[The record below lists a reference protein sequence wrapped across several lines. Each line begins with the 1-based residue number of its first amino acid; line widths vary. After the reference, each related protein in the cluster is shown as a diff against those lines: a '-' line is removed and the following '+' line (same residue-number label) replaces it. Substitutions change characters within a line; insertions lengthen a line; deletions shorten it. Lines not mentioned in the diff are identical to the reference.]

1 MNQTGNLRENRGLM
15 SRMKMHRGALIG
27 GLILAAIAAFMLRE
41 RYLSM
46 ILDFI
51 CIYTIA
57 VTGLDLLFGY
67 TGQVSFGHAGFYAI
81 GAYCSALLSKN
92 LGLPPIL
99 TIFIGAILATV
110 FGVIIAF
117 PASRLVKH
125 FLSLLTIAFGM
136 MVYTFIN
143 SSALTNGASGIT
155 GIPKISIFGY
165 ELSNYRSYFWLVLV
179 LVILT
184 IVVKRNIINSRVG
197 RAFIAVREN
206 PHAAAGMGINVAK
219 YKIMAF
225 AISAFMAGL
234 AGALY
239 AHMVRFISP
248 DTFTKDQ
255 SNMFMTML
263 LFGGI
268 STIPG
273 AFIGAAAITI
283 MTELLQE
290 FAAYQTLI
298 YAFLILVVLFLL
310 PNGTVGLWVK
320 VRAFLAKLIA
330 THSAQK
336 KEGQQHAD

>member
-1 MNQTGNLRENRGLM
+1 MNNKKLSLGAWLKN
-15 SRMKMHRGALIG
+15 HRGAVIGILICC
-27 GLILAAIAAFMLRE
+27 AIAAWMLQE
-41 RYLSM
+41 RYLAM

-67 TGQVSFGHAGFYAI
+67 TGQVSFGQAGFYAI
-81 GAYCSALLSKN
+81 GAYTSALLSKN
-92 LGLPPIL
+92 LGMPPIL
-99 TIFIGAILATV
+99 TIFIGAVLATV
-110 FGVIIAF
+110 FGIIVAF

-136 MVYTFIN
+136 MVYTFVN
-143 SSALTNGASGIT
+143 SSPLTNGASGIT
-155 GIPKISIFGY
+155 KIPKVVIFGI
-165 ELSNYRSYFWLVLV
+165 ELGNYQKYFWLVVV
-179 LVILT
+179 LMVIML
-184 IVVKRNIINSRVG
+184 IVKKNIIDSRIG
-197 RAFIAVREN
+197 RAFIAIREN

-268 STIPG
+268 ATIPG
-273 AFIGAAAITI
+273 SLIGAAAITVMI
-283 MTELLQE
+283 ELLQG
-290 FAAYQTLI
+290 FASYQTLI
-298 YAFLILVVLFLL
+298 YAALILIVLFLL
-310 PNGTVGLWVK
+310 PNGTVGLAAK
-320 VRAFLAKLIA
+320 IQSAFAKKM
-330 THSAQK
+330 K
-336 KEGQQHAD
+336 KGGDLDVH

>member
-1 MNQTGNLRENRGLM
+1 MNKLTSFLKKHTWALVGILVLC
-15 SRMKMHRGALIG
+15 GA
-27 GLILAAIAAFMLRE
+27 AAWMLQD

-67 TGQVSFGHAGFYAI
+67 TGQVSFGQAGFYAI
-81 GAYCSALLSKN
+81 GAYTSALLSKN
-92 LGLPPIL
+92 FGLPPIL
-99 TIFIGAILATV
+99 TIFIGAGLALI
-110 FGVIIAF
+110 FGIIVAF

-136 MVYTFIN
+136 MVYTFVN
-143 SSALTNGASGIT
+143 SSTLTNGASGIT
-155 GIPKISIFGY
+155 GIPKVSLFGL
-165 ELSNYRSYFWLVLV
+165 ELGSYQSYFWLVVV
-179 LVILT
+179 LMVVTL
-184 IVVKRNIINSRVG
+184 VVKNNIISSRIG

-219 YKIMAF
+219 YKIIAF

-268 STIPG
+268 ATIPG
-273 AFIGAAAITI
+273 SLIGAAAITV
-283 MTELLQE
+283 MTELLQQ

-298 YAFLILVVLFLL
+298 YAALILIVLFLL
-310 PNGTVGLWVK
+310 PNGTVGLAAKVK
-320 VRAFLAKLIA
+320 QTVSKMLVKR
-330 THSAQK
+330 
-336 KEGQQHAD
+336 KEVQHENQ

>member
-1 MNQTGNLRENRGLM
+1 MNNNKLSLGGFF
-15 SRMKMHRGALIG
+15 KKHRGATIGILICC
-27 GLILAAIAAFMLRE
+27 AIAAWMLQE
-41 RYLSM
+41 RYLAM

-67 TGQVSFGHAGFYAI
+67 TGQVSFGQAGFYAI
-81 GAYCSALLSKN
+81 GAYTSALLSKN
-92 LGLPPIL
+92 LGITPIL
-99 TIFIGAILATV
+99 TIFIGAILATI
-110 FGVIIAF
+110 FGIIVAF

-136 MVYTFIN
+136 MVYTFVN
-143 SSALTNGASGIT
+143 SSPLTNGASGIT
-155 GIPKISIFGY
+155 KIPKVVIFGM
-165 ELSNYRSYFWLVLV
+165 ELGNYQKYFWLVVV
-179 LVILT
+179 LMIAML
-184 IVVKRNIINSRVG
+184 IIKKNIIDSRIG
-197 RAFIAVREN
+197 RAFIAIREN

-268 STIPG
+268 ATIPG
-273 AFIGAAAITI
+273 SLIGAAAITVMI
-283 MTELLQE
+283 ELLQG
-290 FAAYQTLI
+290 FASYQTLI
-298 YAFLILVVLFLL
+298 YAALILIVLFLL
-310 PNGTVGLWVK
+310 PNGTVGL
-320 VRAFLAKLIA
+320 AAKIQSSFA
-330 THSAQK
+330 K
-336 KEGQQHAD
+336 KMTKKGGDLGER

>member
-1 MNQTGNLRENRGLM
+1 MNNKKLSLGGWL
-15 SRMKMHRGALIG
+15 KKHRAATIGILICC
-27 GLILAAIAAFMLRE
+27 AIAAWMLQE
-41 RYLSM
+41 RYLAM

-67 TGQVSFGHAGFYAI
+67 TGQVSFGQAGFYAI
-81 GAYCSALLSKN
+81 GAYTSALLSKN
-92 LGLPPIL
+92 LGMPPIL
-99 TIFIGAILATV
+99 TIFIGAVLATV
-110 FGVIIAF
+110 FGIIVAF

-136 MVYTFIN
+136 MVYTFVN
-143 SSALTNGASGIT
+143 SSPLTNGASGIT
-155 GIPKISIFGY
+155 KIPKVVIFGI
-165 ELSNYRSYFWLVLV
+165 ELGNYQKYFWLVVV
-179 LVILT
+179 LMVIML
-184 IVVKRNIINSRVG
+184 IVKKNIIDSRIG
-197 RAFIAVREN
+197 RAFIAIREN

-268 STIPG
+268 ATIPG
-273 AFIGAAAITI
+273 SLIGAAAITVMI
-283 MTELLQE
+283 ELLQG
-290 FAAYQTLI
+290 FASYQTLI
-298 YAFLILVVLFLL
+298 YAALILIVLFLL
-310 PNGTVGLWVK
+310 PNGTVGLAAK
-320 VRAFLAKLIA
+320 IQSAFAKKM
-330 THSAQK
+330 K
-336 KEGQQHAD
+336 KGGDLDVH

>member
-1 MNQTGNLRENRGLM
+1 MNNKKLSLGAWL
-15 SRMKMHRGALIG
+15 KKHRGATIGILICC
-27 GLILAAIAAFMLRE
+27 AIAAWMLQE
-41 RYLSM
+41 RYLAM

-67 TGQVSFGHAGFYAI
+67 TGQVSFGQAGFYAI
-81 GAYCSALLSKN
+81 GAYTSALLSKN
-92 LGLPPIL
+92 LGMPPIL
-99 TIFIGAILATV
+99 TIFIGAILATI
-110 FGVIIAF
+110 FGVIVAF

-136 MVYTFIN
+136 MVYTFVN
-143 SSALTNGASGIT
+143 SSPLTNGASGIT
-155 GIPKISIFGY
+155 KIPKVVIFGM
-165 ELSNYRSYFWLVLV
+165 ELGNYQKYFWLVVV
-179 LVILT
+179 LIIAML
-184 IVVKRNIINSRVG
+184 IVKKNIIDSRIG
-197 RAFIAVREN
+197 RAFIAIREN

-268 STIPG
+268 ATIPG
-273 AFIGAAAITI
+273 SLIGAAAITVMI
-283 MTELLQE
+283 ELLQG
-290 FAAYQTLI
+290 FASYQTLI
-298 YAFLILVVLFLL
+298 YAALILIVLFLL
-310 PNGTVGLWVK
+310 PNGTVGL
-320 VRAFLAKLIA
+320 AAKIQSSF
-330 THSAQK
+330 TK
-336 KEGQQHAD
+336 KMNKKGGEIDVH

>member
-1 MNQTGNLRENRGLM
+1 MNNTLNLREKKSFSAQLK
-15 SRMKMHRGALIG
+15 SHRGSIIG
-27 GLILAAIAAFMLRE
+27 VLLLAAIAAFMLGD

-92 LGLPPIL
+92 FGLTPVFTIL
-99 TIFIGAILATV
+99 VGALLAAV

-143 SSALTNGASGIT
+143 SSELTNGASGIT
-155 GIPKISIFGY
+155 GIPKVRFFGF
-165 ELSNYRSYFWLVLV
+165 ELSSYQSYFWLVLALVV
-179 LVILT
+179 LVI
-184 IVVKRNIINSRVG
+184 IAKRNIINSRVG
-197 RAFIAVREN
+197 RAFIAIREN

-239 AHMVRFISP
+239 AHMIHFISP

-268 STIPG
+268 STVSG
-273 AFIGAAAITI
+273 SLIGATAITV
-283 MTELLQE
+283 MMELLQE

-298 YAFLILVVLFLL
+298 YACLILIVLFML
-310 PNGTVGLWVK
+310 PNGVVGLWVK
-320 VRAFLAKLIA
+320 VKAFAAKTISTRKL
-330 THSAQK
+330 K
-336 KEGQQHAD
+336 KEGQGNGK

>member
-1 MNQTGNLRENRGLM
+1 MNNKKLSLGAWLKN
-15 SRMKMHRGALIG
+15 HRGAVIGILICC
-27 GLILAAIAAFMLRE
+27 AIAAWMLQE
-41 RYLSM
+41 RYLAM

-67 TGQVSFGHAGFYAI
+67 TGQVSFGQAGFYAI
-81 GAYCSALLSKN
+81 GAYTSALLSKN
-92 LGLPPIL
+92 LGMPPIL

-110 FGVIIAF
+110 FGIIVAF

-136 MVYTFIN
+136 MVYTFVN
-143 SSALTNGASGIT
+143 SSPLTNGASGIT
-155 GIPKISIFGY
+155 KIPKVVIFGI
-165 ELSNYRSYFWLVLV
+165 ELGNYQKYFWLVVV
-179 LVILT
+179 LMVIML
-184 IVVKRNIINSRVG
+184 IVKKNIIDSRIG
-197 RAFIAVREN
+197 RAFIAIREN

-268 STIPG
+268 ATIPG
-273 AFIGAAAITI
+273 SLIGAAAITVMI
-283 MTELLQE
+283 ELLQG
-290 FAAYQTLI
+290 FASYQTLI
-298 YAFLILVVLFLL
+298 YAALILIVLFLL
-310 PNGTVGLWVK
+310 PNGTVGLAAK
-320 VRAFLAKLIA
+320 IQSAFAKKM
-330 THSAQK
+330 K
-336 KEGQQHAD
+336 KGGDLDVH

>member
-1 MNQTGNLRENRGLM
+1 MKHTRNLQDRSLLGRI
-15 SRMKMHRGALIG
+15 KQHRGALIG
-27 GLILAAIAAFMLRE
+27 ILILTVAAGFMLQE

-92 LGLPPIL
+92 FSLPPIL
-99 TIFIGAILATV
+99 TIFIGAVLATV
-110 FGVIIAF
+110 FGIIIAF

-136 MVYTFIN
+136 MVYTFVN
-143 SSALTNGASGIT
+143 SSKLTNGASGIT
-155 GIPKISIFGY
+155 GIPKINIFGF
-165 ELSNYRSYFWLVLV
+165 ELGNYQSYFWLVLV
-179 LVILT
+179 LVIFT
-184 IVVKRNIINSRVG
+184 IIAKRNIINSRIG

-273 AFIGAAAITI
+273 ALIGAAAITI

-298 YAFLILVVLFLL
+298 YACLILIVLFLL
-310 PNGTVGLWVK
+310 PNGTVGLFVK
-320 VRAFLAKLIA
+320 VKLACSKWSSK
-330 THSAQK
+330 HKQK
-336 KEGQQHAD
+336 EV

>member
-1 MNQTGNLRENRGLM
+1 MDNKTVLTRQNGFSTFCKKNRFAIIA
-15 SRMKMHRGALIG
+15 ALA
-27 GLILAAIAAFMLRE
+27 LCVAAAFMLRT
-41 RYLSM
+41 RYLAM

-67 TGQVSFGHAGFYAI
+67 TGQVSFGQAGFYAI
-81 GAYCSALLSKN
+81 GAYTSALLSKSW
-92 LGLPPIL
+92 GVPPIL
-99 TIFIGAILATV
+99 SIFIGALLATI

-117 PASRLVKH
+117 PASKLVKH
-125 FLSLLTIAFGM
+125 FLSLLTIAFGL
-136 MVYTFIN
+136 MVYTFVN
-143 SSALTNGASGIT
+143 SCAALTGGPSGIT
-155 GIPKISIFGY
+155 GIPKVSLFGF
-165 ELSNYRSYFWLVLV
+165 ELSNYQSFFWLAAVLMS
-179 LVILT
+179 LT
-184 IVVKRNIINSRVG
+184 LIIKKNIINSRVG

-225 AISAFMAGL
+225 AISAFAAGL

-248 DTFTKDQ
+248 DSFTKDQ

-268 STIPG
+268 STITGPVV
-273 AFIGAAAITI
+273 GAAAITV
-283 MTELLQE
+283 MTELLQQ

-298 YAFLILVVLFLL
+298 YAVLILIVLFLL
-310 PNGTVGLWVK
+310 PNGTVGLFSKLSVFVK
-320 VRAFLAKLIA
+320 KDGLKRTKG
-330 THSAQK
+330 
-336 KEGQQHAD
+336 KERTQQ